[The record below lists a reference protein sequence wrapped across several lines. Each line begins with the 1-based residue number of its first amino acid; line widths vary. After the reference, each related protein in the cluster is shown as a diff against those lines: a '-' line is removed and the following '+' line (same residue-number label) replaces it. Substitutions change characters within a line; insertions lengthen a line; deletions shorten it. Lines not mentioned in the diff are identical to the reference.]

1 MTPGLLVISHGSRDA
16 GWVALVEETVEA
28 VRGRLG
34 KELRV
39 EAAYL
44 ELVEGRLIQDGLDRM
59 VEAGVTDLLALP
71 LFVSGGSTHVA
82 EIGWALG
89 AYLEPGTDTDL
100 EPFRASPMRVD
111 YGRPMGADPEIL
123 DIVRDRFAEL
133 SAEPSRESLLL
144 IGHGSEEAGFRAA
157 WERELGWIAERAR
170 ERGGYRAASTALLL
184 PDQAAERLGQLRLAE
199 PECDALV
206 LGLFLSEGYFTK
218 SVIPGRLSSG
228 GASSVSRDGADG
240 ADPAGYRYS
249 GAALMP
255 HPGVEAWIVR
265 RATEWLRQE
274 R

>member
-111 YGRPMGADPEIL
+111 YGRPMGAT
-123 DIVRDRFAEL
+123 RRFWTS
-133 SAEPSRESLLL
+133 SAIGSPSCPPTPSRESLLL
-144 IGHGSEEAGFRAA
+144 IGHGSEEAGFA
-157 WERELGWIAERAR
+157 
-170 ERGGYRAASTALLL
+170 
-184 PDQAAERLGQLRLAE
+184 RLGSGSSAGSRN
-199 PECDALV
+199 
-206 LGLFLSEGYFTK
+206 
-218 SVIPGRLSSG
+218 GRG
-228 GASSVSRDGADG
+228 
-240 ADPAGYRYS
+240 S
-249 GAALMP
+249 GAAIAP
-255 HPGVEAWIVR
+255 R
-265 RATEWLRQE
+265 RLRCCC
-274 R
+274 RIKRRSGWASCGSRSPNAMRWFWGYF